1 MSNRPAGTLYLAWK
15 LLIRDWRAGELTVLA
30 TALLVAVT
38 AMTGVAFLTDRVGQ
52 AVEMRAAESLAA
64 DLRLAAT
71 DRPGADYEAL
81 ATEYGMRT
89 ARVASMPSVVFAGQL
104 DTGLADTGQA
114 NTLAAVRAVT
124 DGYPLRGRLK
134 TSERLL
140 GEVRVSDSIPAPGEA
155 WAAPRLL
162 ARLGADTGAQLE
174 VGATTLRVTRVLDFR
189 PDEGWSFVDLAPT
202 LLINEADLSATE
214 LVQPGS
220 RVSYRLLFAGDRR
233 QVDSFKSMLEEKL
246 GEGERLDDIR
256 DTNPQIRSS
265 MERSGRFL
273 NLASMVSVLLAA
285 VAVAMAAR
293 RYSRRHRDRIALMKC
308 MGASQ
313 STILRSSVWQLLILA
328 LAGGVAGSL
337 LGYFAQLGLA
347 WLMRDL
353 IGQALPAPGLEPVAL
368 GMITA
373 LSILAGFALPDL
385 AQMGKTP
392 PLRVLRHDL
401 EPPKLRYGMGW
412 LAGVAAVLALL
423 LWIVRDS
430 RLVLTIFAG
439 TAATFLALGAAGWLL
454 VKSLRGFRGAA
465 GVAWRYGL
473 ANIARRGRESVVQVV
488 AFGLGLMVLLLL
500 STVRTDLMDT
510 WRQSL
515 PADAPNQF
523 LINIQPQETAAMAS
537 FLRQR
542 ELDVPRFVPLV
553 RARMTTING
562 QDVTQM
568 TFEDP
573 QGESWARRDAN
584 LSWSDTLQAD
594 NRVIAGRFWQP
605 SFSGAEVSVEE
616 DFGRELGLELDD
628 EVVFDVA
635 GESVSATVT
644 SFRTVAWDSFS
655 PNFFMVFSPGV
666 LEPFPATYITSLHVD
681 EAQRDV
687 VLDLMR
693 EFPSVTAIDL
703 DAVLSQVRDVM
714 DKAALAVQAVFLFTL
729 LAGLTV
735 LWAAVQATRDER
747 RYESALLRTFGASKR
762 RVLGGVATEF
772 LAIGL
777 LAGILAASGATLAGY
792 LLAENLFDLE
802 YGFSPALWLAGPL
815 LGMTFV
821 GLSGLAAT
829 WRVISQAPVSV
840 LRAA

>member
-1 MSNRPAGTLYLAWK
+1 LTDKRGGTFGLAWK
-15 LLIRDWRAGELTVLA
+15 LLARDWRAGELTVLG

-52 AVEMRAAESLAA
+52 AVEQRAAESLAA

-71 DRPGADYEAL
+71 RPIPGDYEAI
-81 ATEYGMRT
+81 AAANDVRT
-89 ARVASMPSVVFAGQL
+89 ARISSMPSVVFAGES
-104 DTGLADTGQA
+104 

-124 DGYPLRGRLK
+124 EGYPLRGRLK

-140 GEVRVSDSIPAPGEA
+140 GEARATDGIPAPGEA
-155 WAAPRLL
+155 WASPRLL
-162 ARLGADTGAQLE
+162 ARLGADTGATVE
-174 VGATTLRVTRVLDFR
+174 VGATTLRVSRVLDFR

-202 LLINEADLSATE
+202 LLMNEADLESTQ

-220 RVSYRLLFAGDRR
+220 RVTYRMLFAGDRS
-233 QVDSFKSMLEEKL
+233 DIGPFKDLLEERL
-246 GEGERLDDIR
+246 AGDERLQDIR

-273 NLASMVSVLLAA
+273 NLASLISVLLAA

-293 RYSRRHRDRIALMKC
+293 RYSHRHRDRVALMKC

-313 STILRSSVWQLLILA
+313 SAIMRSSIWQLLLLA
-328 LAGGVAGSL
+328 VAGGVLGSV
-337 LGYFAQLGLA
+337 LGFLAQLGLA

-353 IGQALPAPGLEPVAL
+353 IGAALPPPGIAPAAL

-373 LSILAGFALPDL
+373 LCILAGFALPDL

-401 EPPKLRYGMGW
+401 EPPPLRYGASW
-412 LAGVAAVLALL
+412 LAGVAAVLGLL
-423 LWIVRDS
+423 LWIIRDTS
-430 RLVLTIFAG
+430 LVLTIFAG
-439 TAATFLALGAAGWLL
+439 AAATFLALGAAGWLL

-500 STVRTDLMDT
+500 STVRTDLMNT

-515 PADAPNQF
+515 PDNAPNQF
-523 LINIQPQETAAMAS
+523 LINIQPQEVMPMTS
-537 FLRQR
+537 FLREQG
-542 ELDVPRFVPLV
+542 LDAPDFVPLV
-553 RARMTTING
+553 RARMTAING
-562 QDVTQM
+562 EDVTQM

-573 QGESWARRDAN
+573 QGERWARRDAN
-584 LSWSDTLQAD
+584 LSWARELQAD
-594 NRVIAGRFWQP
+594 NRIVSGRFWDLAP
-605 SFSGAEVSVEE
+605 TAAEVSVEQ
-616 DFGRELGLELDD
+616 DFGQELGLALGD
-628 EVVFDVA
+628 EVSFDIA
-635 GESVSATVT
+635 GETVSATVT
-644 SFRTVAWDSFS
+644 SFRTVEWDSFS

-666 LEPFPATYITSLHVD
+666 LDSYPATFISSLYVD
-681 EAQRDV
+681 ENRREV
-687 VLDLMR
+687 LLDLMR
-693 EFPSVTAIDL
+693 QFPSVTAIDL
-703 DAVLSQVRDVM
+703 DAMLSQVRDVM
-714 DKAALAVQAVFLFTL
+714 DKAALAVQAVFVFTL

-747 RYESALLRTFGASKR
+747 RYESAMLRTFGATRK

-777 LAGILAASGATLAGY
+777 LAGVLAASGATLAGY
-792 LLAENLFDLE
+792 LIAENLFDME
-802 YGFSPALWLAGPL
+802 YGFSPVLWLAGPVS
-815 LGMTFV
+815 GMLFV

-829 WRVISQAPVSV
+829 WRVITHAPVNV
-840 LRAA
+840 LRMA

>member
-1 MSNRPAGTLYLAWK
+1 MSKRAGTFHLAWK
-15 LLIRDWRAGELTVLA
+15 LLTRDWRAGELTVLA
-30 TALLVAVT
+30 TALLVAVA

-64 DLRLAAT
+64 DLRLDAT
-71 DRPGADYEAL
+71 RPISADYENL
-81 ATEYGMRT
+81 ARDSGLRS
-89 ARVASMPSVVFAGQL
+89 ARLTRMPSVVFAGE
-104 DTGLADTGQA
+104 A
-114 NTLAAVRAVT
+114 NSLAAIRAAT
-124 DGYPLRGRLK
+124 AGYPLRGRLK

-140 GEVRVSDSIPAPGEA
+140 GEVTVTDAIPAPGEA

-162 ARLGADTGAQLE
+162 ARLGVDTGAVIEVGGTQLE
-174 VGATTLRVTRVLDFR
+174 VTRVLDFR

-202 LLINEADLSATE
+202 LLINEADLAATE
-214 LVQPGS
+214 LIQPGS
-220 RVSYRLLFAGDRR
+220 RVSYRVLFAGDRAE
-233 QVDSFKSMLEEKL
+233 VDAFKATLEARLET
-246 GEGERLDDIR
+246 GERLNDIK

-293 RYSRRHRDRIALMKC
+293 RYSHRHRDRIALLKC
-308 MGASQ
+308 MGASEA
-313 STILRSSVWQLLILA
+313 TILRSNVWQLLLLA
-328 LAGGVAGSL
+328 LAGGAIGSVLGFVA
-337 LGYFAQLGLA
+337 QMGLA

-353 IGQALPAPGLEPVAL
+353 IGQALPAPGLAPALL

-392 PLRVLRHDL
+392 PLRVLRRDL
-401 EPPKLRYGMGW
+401 DPPRLRYGASW

-423 LWIVRDS
+423 LWIMRDT

-439 TAATFLALGAAGWLL
+439 TAATFLALGITGALL
-454 VKSLRGFRGAA
+454 VRGLRGFRGAA

-488 AFGLGLMVLLLL
+488 AFGLGMMVLLLL
-500 STVRTDLMDT
+500 STVRTDLMTT

-515 PADAPNQF
+515 PDNAPNQF
-523 LINIQPQETAAMAS
+523 LINIQPQEIEAMSA
-537 FLRQR
+537 FLAENDL
-542 ELDVPRFVPLV
+542 ELPRFVPLV

-562 QDVTQM
+562 EDVTQM

-584 LSWSDTLQAD
+584 LSWTDTLQAD
-594 NRVIAGRFWQP
+594 NRIISGTFWEP
-605 SFSGAEVSVEE
+605 GFSGAEVSVEE
-616 DFGRELGLELDD
+616 EFGRELGLALGDA
-628 EVVFDVA
+628 VAFDIA
-635 GESVSATVT
+635 GENVNATVT
-644 SFRTVAWDSFS
+644 SFRTVEWDSFS

-666 LEPFPATYITSLHVD
+666 LEPYPATYITSMHVD
-681 EAQRDV
+681 DARRDV

-693 EFPSVTAIDL
+693 QFPSVTAIDL
-703 DAVLSQVRDVM
+703 DAVLGQVRDVM
-714 DKAALAVQAVFLFTL
+714 DKAALAVQAVFVFTL

-747 RYESALLRTFGASKR
+747 RYESAMLRTFGASKR
-762 RVLGGVATEF
+762 RVLSGVATEF

-777 LAGILAASGATLAGY
+777 LAGILAAGGATLAGF

-802 YGFSPALWLAGPL
+802 YRFSLELWLAGPL
-815 LGMTFV
+815 LGMLFV
-821 GLSGLAAT
+821 GLSGMAAT
-829 WRVISQAPVSV
+829 WRVITHAPVNV